1 MPQNFPDG
9 EQKWDVRP
17 QQLQTVRGERKQER
31 KKERKKE
38 KGTDMVVWDEMVV
51 VEFGAGYWN
60 MN

>member
-1 MPQNFPDG
+1 MFGHNNCKRFAG
-9 EQKWDVRP
+9 K
-17 QQLQTVRGERKQER
+17 ER

-51 VEFGAGYWN
+51 IEFGAGYWN